1 MLFKQWL
8 CLLQVKGIRFFAL
21 FVSQNSTYLNRE
33 SIQENSA
40 TVAATDIVL
49 FIKSNYFLHL

>member
-1 MLFKQWL
+1 M
-8 CLLQVKGIRFFAL
+8 AL
-21 FVSQNSTYLNRE
+21 FIAGKGYKVFCIIVSQNSTYLNRE

-49 FIKSNYFLHL
+49 FIKANYFLHL

>member
-1 MLFKQWL
+1 MPFKQWL
-8 CLLQVKGIRFFAL
+8 CLYPCKGYKVFRIICQPKFY
-21 FVSQNSTYLNRE
+21 VTE

-49 FIKSNYFLHL
+49 FMKSNYFLHL